1 MCYENEHP
9 AKEVSEVPARD
20 VPRFD
25 LFHVSVYLWI
35 VYRLSEFDDVLDAD
49 EIDTV
54 SLSKICFH
62 GIPDEPGGLRPLC
75 WKLLL
80 NYLPPIKSNWIETLK
95 RKREL
100 YNTFI
105 EDLIVMPGESNTDD
119 KERVDVTLHDH
130 PLNLNPDSKW
140 QTYFKDNEV
149 LLQIDKDVR
158 RLCPDISFFQQGTD
172 YPCQKIVNANGQ
184 RLHHRVQH
192 TVLKSANVE
201 RKGLGV
207 TKIAVSVRKATE
219 DYAPLSEGGEA
230 HWEVLERILF
240 LYAKLNPGQGYV
252 QGMNEI
258 VGPIYH
264 AFACDPDPTWRKHAE
279 ADTFFCFTN
288 LMAEIR
294 DFFIKTL
301 DEAEFG
307 INSMMSKLT
316 NQVRANDP
324 DIWLRLHQQEL
335 CPQYYS
341 FRWLTLLLSQ
351 EFPLPDVMR
360 IWDSLFADENRF
372 SFLIHIC
379 CAMILLLRDQ
389 LLAGDFATNVKLL
402 QNFPSMDIQIVLS
415 KAAALAGK
423 TL

>member
-1 MCYENEHP
+1 MPETMSILR
-9 AKEVSEVPARD
+9 K
-20 VPRFD
+20 
-25 LFHVSVYLWI
+25 
-35 VYRLSEFDDVLDAD
+35 RLSDYEEITKSE
-49 EIDTV
+49 EID
-54 SLSKICFH
+54 LSNLRRLCFH
-62 GIPDEPGGLRPLC
+62 GIPDEGGLRPLC

-80 NYLPPIKSNWIETLK
+80 NYLPPTKASWSETLT

-100 YNTFI
+100 YRTFI
-105 EDLIVMPGESNTDD
+105 EDLIVMPGESDNDGD
-119 KERVDVTLHDH
+119 RVDVTFDDH

-140 QTYFKDNEV
+140 QTFFKDNEV

-172 YPCQKIVNANGQ
+172 YPCTAIVNTSGVK
-184 RLHHRVQH
+184 RLHRRVQH

-201 RKGLGV
+201 RKGLGI
-207 TKIAVSVRKATE
+207 TKQIAVSVRKAVE

-240 LYAKLNPGQGYV
+240 IYAKLNPGQGYV

-264 AFACDPDPTWRKHAE
+264 AFACDPDWQWREYAE

-294 DFFIKTL
+294 DFFIKSL

-307 INSMMSKLT
+307 INSMMTKLT
-316 NQVRANDP
+316 RQVKDH
-324 DIWLRLHQQEL
+324 DYDVWLRLNQQEL

-423 TL
+423 TLNSP

>member
-1 MCYENEHP
+1 MIFYFIKRMSILKKRLVDFDEVLNE
-9 AKEVSEVPARD
+9 D
-20 VPRFD
+20 NID
-25 LFHVSVYLWI
+25 LTNL
-35 VYRLSEFDDVLDAD
+35 R
-49 EIDTV
+49 
-54 SLSKICFH
+54 KICFH
-62 GIPDEPGGLRPLC
+62 GIPDEGGLRSLC

-80 NYLPPIKSNWIETLK
+80 NYLPLTRSNWNDTLK
-95 RKREL
+95 RKRDL
-100 YNTFI
+100 YNRFI
-105 EDLIVMPGESNTDD
+105 DDLIVMPGENSIDG
-119 KERVDVTLHDH
+119 ERVDVTMDDH
-130 PLNLNPDSKW
+130 PLSSSPSSKW
-140 QTYFKDNEV
+140 QTFFKDNEV

-172 YPCQKIVNANGQ
+172 YPCEAIVSANGPK
-184 RLHHRVQH
+184 RLHCRVQH
-192 TVLKSANVE
+192 TVLRSANVE
-201 RKGLGV
+201 RKGLGI
-207 TKIAVSVRKATE
+207 TKQIAVSVRKASE
-219 DYAPLSEGGEA
+219 DYAPLDKGGEA

-264 AFACDPDPTWRKHAE
+264 AFACDPDAKWREHAE

-294 DFFIKTL
+294 DFFIKSL

-307 INSMMSKLT
+307 INAMMIKL
-316 NQVRANDP
+316 NQQVKLNDH
-324 DIWLRLHQQEL
+324 DVWTKLQQQDL

-360 IWDSLFADENRF
+360 IWDSLFADEKRF
-372 SFLIHIC
+372 SFLTHIC
-379 CAMILLLRDQ
+379 CAMILLLKNQ
-389 LLAGDFATNVKLL
+389 LLNNDFASNVKLL

-415 KAAALAGK
+415 KAATLAGK
-423 TL
+423 KLDTS

>member
-1 MCYENEHP
+1 MSILR
-9 AKEVSEVPARD
+9 K
-20 VPRFD
+20 
-25 LFHVSVYLWI
+25 
-35 VYRLSEFDDVLDAD
+35 RLTEFDDVLDAD
-49 EIDTV
+49 EIETA

-80 NYLPPIKSNWIETLK
+80 NYLPPTKSSWLETLK

-105 EDLIVMPGESNTDD
+105 EDLIVNPGESNTDD

-219 DYAPLSEGGEA
+219 DYAPLAEGGEA

-240 LYAKLNPGQGYV
+240 IYAKLNPGQGYV

-324 DIWLRLHQQEL
+324 EVWLRLHQQEL

-372 SFLIHIC
+372 NFLIHIC

>member
-1 MCYENEHP
+1 MSILR
-9 AKEVSEVPARD
+9 K
-20 VPRFD
+20 
-25 LFHVSVYLWI
+25 
-35 VYRLSEFDDVLDAD
+35 RLTEFDDVLDAD
-49 EIDTV
+49 EIETA

-80 NYLPPIKSNWIETLK
+80 NYLPPTKSSWLETLK

-105 EDLIVMPGESNTDD
+105 EDLIVNPGESNTDD

-207 TKIAVSVRKATE
+207 TKQIAVSVRKATE
-219 DYAPLSEGGEA
+219 DYAPLAEGGEA

-240 LYAKLNPGQGYV
+240 IYAKLNPGQGYV

-324 DIWLRLHQQEL
+324 EVWLRLHQQEL

-372 SFLIHIC
+372 NFLIHIC

>member
-1 MCYENEHP
+1 MSHVLR
-9 AKEVSEVPARD
+9 AKKMSILRK
-20 VPRFD
+20 
-25 LFHVSVYLWI
+25 
-35 VYRLSEFDDVLDAD
+35 RLSEFDDVLNAD
-49 EIDTV
+49 EIDMV
-54 SLSKICFH
+54 SLGKICFH

-80 NYLPPIKSNWIETLK
+80 NYLPSKRSSWLETLK

-105 EDLIVMPGESNTDD
+105 EDLIVMPGESNADD

-158 RLCPDISFFQQGTD
+158 RLRPDISFFQQGTD
-172 YPCQKIVNANGQ
+172 YPCEKIVSTNGQQ
-184 RLHHRVQH
+184 RLHDRVQH

-201 RKGLGV
+201 RKGLGM
-207 TKIAVSVRKATE
+207 TKIAVSVKKATE
-219 DYAPLSEGGEA
+219 DYAPLDEGGEA

-258 VGPIYH
+258 IGPIYH
-264 AFACDPDPTWRKHAE
+264 AFACDPDSTWRKHAE

-288 LMAEIR
+288 LMGEIR
-294 DFFIKTL
+294 DFFIKSL

-324 DIWLRLHQQEL
+324 EIWLRLHEQEL
-335 CPQYYS
+335 RPQFYS
-341 FRWLTLLLSQ
+341 FRWLTVLLSQ

-423 TL
+423 SL

>member
-1 MCYENEHP
+1 MSILR
-9 AKEVSEVPARD
+9 K
-20 VPRFD
+20 
-25 LFHVSVYLWI
+25 
-35 VYRLSEFDDVLDAD
+35 RLSEFDDVLDAD
-49 EIDTV
+49 EIDTT

-62 GIPDEPGGLRPLC
+62 GIPDEPGSLRPLC

-80 NYLPPIKSNWIETLK
+80 NYLPPVKSSWVETLK

-105 EDLIVMPGESNTDD
+105 EDLIVMPGESNNDD

-172 YPCQKIVNANGQ
+172 YPCEKIVNANGQQ

-219 DYAPLSEGGEA
+219 DYAPLAEGGEA

-240 LYAKLNPGQGYV
+240 IYAKLNPGQGYV

-316 NQVRANDP
+316 NQVRVNDSE
-324 DIWLRLHQQEL
+324 IWLRLHQQEL

-372 SFLIHIC
+372 NFLIHIC

-389 LLAGDFATNVKLL
+389 LLAGDFAANVKLL

>member
-1 MCYENEHP
+1 MSILR
-9 AKEVSEVPARD
+9 K
-20 VPRFD
+20 
-25 LFHVSVYLWI
+25 
-35 VYRLSEFDDVLDAD
+35 RLSEFDDVLDAD
-49 EIDTV
+49 EIDTA

-80 NYLPPIKSNWIETLK
+80 NYLPPAKSSWLETLK

-105 EDLIVMPGESNTDD
+105 EDLIVMPGESNADD

-184 RLHHRVQH
+184 QRLHHRVQH

-207 TKIAVSVRKATE
+207 TKILLVFAFTLTWKAAGTINDIAVSVRKATE
-219 DYAPLSEGGEA
+219 DYAPLAEGGEA

-324 DIWLRLHQQEL
+324 EIWLRLHQQEL

-360 IWDSLFADENRF
+360 IWDSLFADDNRF

-389 LLAGDFATNVKLL
+389 LLASDFAANVKLL

>member
-1 MCYENEHP
+1 MSILKKRLTDFEEVLNE
-9 AKEVSEVPARD
+9 E
-20 VPRFD
+20 
-25 LFHVSVYLWI
+25 
-35 VYRLSEFDDVLDAD
+35 
-49 EIDTV
+49 EIDLI
-54 SLSKICFH
+54 SLRKLCFH
-62 GIPDEPGGLRPLC
+62 GIPDEGGLRSLC

-80 NYLPPIKSNWIETLK
+80 NYLPLTRDDWPDVLK
-95 RKREL
+95 RKRDL

-105 EDLIVMPGESNTDD
+105 DDLIVMPGETAVDG
-119 KERVDVTLHDH
+119 ERVDVTFHDH
-130 PLNLNPDSKW
+130 PLNSNPGSKW
-140 QTYFKDNEV
+140 QTFFKDNEV

-172 YPCQKIVNANGQ
+172 YPCQAIVNPNGPK
-184 RLHHRVQH
+184 RLHSRVQH
-192 TVLKSANVE
+192 TVLRSANVE
-201 RKGLGV
+201 RKGLGI
-207 TKIAVSVRKATE
+207 TKIAVSVRKAPE
-219 DYAPLSEGGEA
+219 DYAPLTEGGEA

-264 AFACDPDPTWRKHAE
+264 AFACDPDPKWREYAE

-288 LMAEIR
+288 LMSEIR
-294 DFFIKTL
+294 DFFIKSL

-307 INSMMSKLT
+307 INAMMIKLSQQVKT
-316 NQVRANDP
+316 NDHEV
-324 DIWLRLHQQEL
+324 WLRLQQQDL

-360 IWDSLFADENRF
+360 IWDSLFADEKRF

-389 LLAGDFATNVKLL
+389 LLDNDFATNVKLL

-415 KAAALAGK
+415 KAALLAGK
-423 TL
+423 TLNTP

>member
-1 MCYENEHP
+1 MPH
-9 AKEVSEVPARD
+9 AGTMSILRK
-20 VPRFD
+20 
-25 LFHVSVYLWI
+25 
-35 VYRLSEFDDVLDAD
+35 RLHDFDDVLNGE
-49 EIDTV
+49 EIDIT
-54 SLSKICFH
+54 SLKRLCFH
-62 GIPDEPGGLRPLC
+62 GVPDEGGLRPLC

-80 NYLPPIKSNWIETLK
+80 NYLPSTRASWSETLS

-100 YNTFI
+100 YKTFI
-105 EDLIVMPGESNTDD
+105 DDLIVMPGEADVD
-119 KERVDVTLHDH
+119 GERVDVTLQDH

-140 QTYFKDNEV
+140 QTFFKDNEV

-172 YPCQKIVNANGQ
+172 YPCKAIVNVSGSK
-184 RLHHRVQH
+184 RLHRRVQH
-192 TVLKSANVE
+192 TVLRSANVE
-201 RKGLGV
+201 RKGLGI
-207 TKIAVSVRKATE
+207 TKQIAVSVRKAVE
-219 DYAPLSEGGEA
+219 DYAPLAEGGEA

-264 AFACDPDPTWRKHAE
+264 AFACDPDHQWREHAE

-294 DFFIKTL
+294 DFFIKSL

-316 NQVRANDP
+316 RQVKVNDHEV
-324 DIWLRLHQQEL
+324 WLRLHQQEL

-423 TL
+423 TLNSS

>member
-1 MCYENEHP
+1 MSILR
-9 AKEVSEVPARD
+9 K
-20 VPRFD
+20 
-25 LFHVSVYLWI
+25 
-35 VYRLSEFDDVLDAD
+35 RLNEFDDVVNAD
-49 EIDTV
+49 EID
-54 SLSKICFH
+54 LANLGKICFH
-62 GIPDEPGGLRPLC
+62 GIPDEPGNLRSLC

-80 NYLPPIKSNWIETLK
+80 NYLPPTKSSWLETLK

-105 EDLIVMPGESNTDD
+105 EDLIVMPGESASTDD

-184 RLHHRVQH
+184 QRLHNRVQH

-207 TKIAVSVRKATE
+207 TKIAVSIRKATE
-219 DYAPLSEGGEA
+219 DYAPLTEGGEA

-264 AFACDPDPTWRKHAE
+264 AFACDPDPIWRKHAE

-324 DIWLRLHQQEL
+324 EIWLRLHQQEL

-389 LLAGDFATNVKLL
+389 LLTGDFATNVKLL

>member
-1 MCYENEHP
+1 M
-9 AKEVSEVPARD
+9 
-20 VPRFD
+20 PRTVTMSI
-25 LFHVSVYLWI
+25 LRK
-35 VYRLSEFDDVLDAD
+35 RLYEFDDALNAE
-49 EIDTV
+49 EID
-54 SLSKICFH
+54 LINLKRLCFH
-62 GIPDEPGGLRPLC
+62 GIPDEGGLRPLC

-80 NYLPPIKSNWIETLK
+80 NYLPSTRASWSETLI
-95 RKREL
+95 RKRTL
-100 YNTFI
+100 YKTFI
-105 EDLIVMPGESNTDD
+105 EDLIVMPGEANSDG
-119 KERVDVTLHDH
+119 ERVDVTLHDH

-172 YPCQKIVNANGQ
+172 YPRKEIVNANGQ
-184 RLHHRVQH
+184 RRLHHRVQH
-192 TVLKSANVE
+192 TVLRSANVE
-201 RKGLGV
+201 RKGLGI
-207 TKIAVSVRKATE
+207 TKIAVSIRKATE
-219 DYAPLSEGGEA
+219 DYAPLAEGGEA

-264 AFACDPDPTWRKHAE
+264 AFACDPDQNWREHAE

-288 LMAEIR
+288 LMSEIR
-294 DFFIKTL
+294 DFFIKSL

-307 INSMMSKLT
+307 INSMMGKLT
-316 NQVRANDP
+316 TQVKVNDP
-324 DIWLRLHQQEL
+324 EVWMRLHQQEL

-402 QNFPSMDIQIVLS
+402 QNFPSVDIQIVLS

-423 TL
+423 SLNSS

>member
-1 MCYENEHP
+1 MSILR
-9 AKEVSEVPARD
+9 K
-20 VPRFD
+20 
-25 LFHVSVYLWI
+25 
-35 VYRLSEFDDVLDAD
+35 RLSEFDDVLDAD
-49 EIDTV
+49 EIDTA

-316 NQVRANDP
+316 NQVRVNDP

-423 TL
+423 AL

>member
-1 MCYENEHP
+1 MSIL
-9 AKEVSEVPARD
+9 KK
-20 VPRFD
+20 
-25 LFHVSVYLWI
+25 
-35 VYRLSEFDDVLDAD
+35 RLNKYD
-49 EIDTV
+49 EILNAD
-54 SLSKICFH
+54 KIDIPNLKKLCFH
-62 GIPDEPGGLRPLC
+62 GIPDEGGLRSLC

-80 NYLPPIKSNWIETLK
+80 NYLPITRASWSETLT

-100 YNTFI
+100 YRTFI
-105 EDLIVMPGESNTDD
+105 EDLIVTPGESNADGD
-119 KERVDVTLHDH
+119 RVDVTLCDH
-130 PLNLNPDSKW
+130 PLNLNPDSQW
-140 QTYFKDNEV
+140 QTYFKDNEI

-172 YPCQKIVNANGQ
+172 FPCKVIVTGNGQ
-184 RLHHRVQH
+184 KRLHRRVQH
-192 TVLKSANVE
+192 TVLRSANVE

-207 TKIAVSVRKATE
+207 TKQIAVSVRKAIE
-219 DYAPLSEGGEA
+219 DYAPLQEGSEA

-258 VGPIYH
+258 LGPIYH
-264 AFACDPDPTWRKHAE
+264 AFACDPCISWKEYAE

-307 INSMMSKLT
+307 INSMMIKLT
-316 NQVRANDP
+316 QHVKDNDREV
-324 DIWLRLHQQEL
+324 WQRLNQQEL

-360 IWDSLFADENRF
+360 IWDSLFADEQRF
-372 SFLIHIC
+372 DFLIHIC
-379 CAMILLLRDQ
+379 CAMIILLRDQ
-389 LLAGDFATNVKLL
+389 LLVSDFAANVKLL
-402 QNFPSMDIQIVLS
+402 QNFPSMDIQIVFC
-415 KAAALAGK
+415 KAAALAGIS
-423 TL
+423 LDA

>member
-1 MCYENEHP
+1 MSILR
-9 AKEVSEVPARD
+9 K
-20 VPRFD
+20 
-25 LFHVSVYLWI
+25 
-35 VYRLSEFDDVLDAD
+35 RLSEFDDVLDAD
-49 EIDTV
+49 EIATA

-80 NYLPPIKSNWIETLK
+80 NYLPPTKSSWLETLK

-105 EDLIVMPGESNTDD
+105 EDLIVNPGESNTDD

-207 TKIAVSVRKATE
+207 TKIAVSVRKASE
-219 DYAPLSEGGEA
+219 DYAPLAEGGEA

-240 LYAKLNPGQGYV
+240 IYAKLNPGQGYV

-264 AFACDPDPTWRKHAE
+264 AFACDPDPTWRRHAE

-324 DIWLRLHQQEL
+324 EVWLRLHQQEL

-372 SFLIHIC
+372 NFLIHIC

>member
-1 MCYENEHP
+1 MSILR
-9 AKEVSEVPARD
+9 K
-20 VPRFD
+20 
-25 LFHVSVYLWI
+25 
-35 VYRLSEFDDVLDAD
+35 RLSEFDDVLDAD
-49 EIDTV
+49 EINTA

-80 NYLPPIKSNWIETLK
+80 NYLPPTKSSWLETLK

-105 EDLIVMPGESNTDD
+105 EDLIVMPGGSNTDD

-172 YPCQKIVNANGQ
+172 YPCEKIVNANGQQ

-207 TKIAVSVRKATE
+207 TKIAVSVRKASE
-219 DYAPLSEGGEA
+219 DYAPLDEGGEA

-324 DIWLRLHQQEL
+324 DVWLRLHQQEL

-379 CAMILLLRDQ
+379 CAMILLVRDQ

-423 TL
+423 TF

>member
-1 MCYENEHP
+1 MSILR
-9 AKEVSEVPARD
+9 K
-20 VPRFD
+20 
-25 LFHVSVYLWI
+25 
-35 VYRLSEFDDVLDAD
+35 RLSEFDDVLDAD
-49 EIDTV
+49 EIDTA

-80 NYLPPIKSNWIETLK
+80 NYLPPAKSSWLETLK

-105 EDLIVMPGESNTDD
+105 EDLIVMPGESNADD

-184 RLHHRVQH
+184 QRLHHRVQH

-219 DYAPLSEGGEA
+219 DYAPLAEGGEA

-324 DIWLRLHQQEL
+324 EIWLRLHQQEL

-360 IWDSLFADENRF
+360 IWDSLFADDNRF

-389 LLAGDFATNVKLL
+389 LLASDFAANVKLL

>member
-1 MCYENEHP
+1 MSILKKRIQEFEDILNAP
-9 AKEVSEVPARD
+9 EVSLEA
-20 VPRFD
+20 
-25 LFHVSVYLWI
+25 LKKL
-35 VYRLSEFDDVLDAD
+35 
-49 EIDTV
+49 
-54 SLSKICFH
+54 CFS
-62 GIPDEPGGLRPLC
+62 GVPDEGSLRPLC

-80 NYLPPIKSNWIETLK
+80 NYLPPLRKNWSDTLT

-100 YNTFI
+100 YDSFI
-105 EDLIVMPGESNTDD
+105 EDLIVSPGELNLDSG
-119 KERVDVTLHDH
+119 RVDVTCCDH

-140 QTYFKDNEV
+140 QVYFKDNEV

-172 YPCQKIVNANGQ
+172 YPCQAIVNSNEQ
-184 RLHHRVQH
+184 KRLHQRVNH

-201 RKGLGV
+201 RKGIGI
-207 TKIAVSVRKATE
+207 TKIAVPVKKATE
-219 DYAPLSEGGEA
+219 DYAPLPDGGEA

-258 VGPIYH
+258 VGPIYY
-264 AFACDPDPTWRKHAE
+264 AFASDADVTWKKHAE

-294 DFFIKTL
+294 DFFIKSL

-307 INSMMSKLT
+307 INSMMSRLIQ
-316 NQVRANDP
+316 QVKCNNYE
-324 DIWLRLHQQEL
+324 IWMRLQQQEL

-351 EFPLPDVMR
+351 EFPLPDVIR
-360 IWDSLFADENRF
+360 IWDSLFSDENRF
-372 SFLIHIC
+372 DFLIHIC
-379 CAMILLLRDQ
+379 SAMILLLKDQ
-389 LLAGDFATNVKLL
+389 ILSNDFAANVKML
-402 QNFPSMDIQIVLS
+402 QNFPSMDVTIILGR
-415 KAAALAGK
+415 ATELARK
-423 TL
+423 SNNMNNKY

>member
-1 MCYENEHP
+1 MSILR
-9 AKEVSEVPARD
+9 K
-20 VPRFD
+20 
-25 LFHVSVYLWI
+25 
-35 VYRLSEFDDVLDAD
+35 RLSEFDDILDAD
-49 EIDTV
+49 EIDTA

-80 NYLPPIKSNWIETLK
+80 NYLPSTKSSWLETLK

-105 EDLIVMPGESNTDD
+105 EDLIVMPGESNSDD

-184 RLHHRVQH
+184 QRLHHRVQH

-207 TKIAVSVRKATE
+207 TKQIAVSVRKATE
-219 DYAPLSEGGEA
+219 DYAPLAEGGEA

-288 LMAEIR
+288 LMGEIR

-324 DIWLRLHQQEL
+324 EVWLRLHQQEL

>member
-1 MCYENEHP
+1 MSILR
-9 AKEVSEVPARD
+9 K
-20 VPRFD
+20 
-25 LFHVSVYLWI
+25 
-35 VYRLSEFDDVLDAD
+35 RLSEFDDVLEAD
-49 EIDTV
+49 EIDTA

-80 NYLPPIKSNWIETLK
+80 NYLPSIKSSWLETLK

-105 EDLIVMPGESNTDD
+105 EDLIVMPGESNADD

-184 RLHHRVQH
+184 QRLHHRVQH

-201 RKGLGV
+201 RKGLGM
-207 TKIAVSVRKATE
+207 TKIAVSVRKAIE
-219 DYAPLSEGGEA
+219 DYAPLAEGGEA

-324 DIWLRLHQQEL
+324 EIWLRLHQQEL

-389 LLAGDFATNVKLL
+389 LLAGDFAANVKLL

>member
-1 MCYENEHP
+1 MSILR
-9 AKEVSEVPARD
+9 K
-20 VPRFD
+20 
-25 LFHVSVYLWI
+25 
-35 VYRLSEFDDVLDAD
+35 RLSEFDDILNAD
-49 EIDTV
+49 VIDMV
-54 SLSKICFH
+54 SLGKICFH

-80 NYLPPIKSNWIETLK
+80 NYLPPTRSSWVETLK

-105 EDLIVMPGESNTDD
+105 EDLIVMPGESNTED

-130 PLNLNPDSKW
+130 PLNLNPESKW

-172 YPCQKIVNANGQ
+172 YPCQKIVNANDQQ
-184 RLHHRVQH
+184 RLHDRVQH

-207 TKIAVSVRKATE
+207 TKIAVSVRKAVE
-219 DYAPLSEGGEA
+219 DYAPLAEGGEA

-264 AFACDPDPTWRKHAE
+264 AFACDPDPMWRKYAE

-288 LMAEIR
+288 LMGEIR

-316 NQVRANDP
+316 NQVRVNDP
-324 DIWLRLHQQEL
+324 EIWLRLHQQEL

-360 IWDSLFADENRF
+360 IWDSLFADESRF
-372 SFLIHIC
+372 NFLIHIC

-423 TL
+423 TIV

>member
-1 MCYENEHP
+1 MSILR
-9 AKEVSEVPARD
+9 K
-20 VPRFD
+20 
-25 LFHVSVYLWI
+25 
-35 VYRLSEFDDVLDAD
+35 RLSEFDDVLDAD

-62 GIPDEPGGLRPLC
+62 GVPDEPGGLRPLC

-80 NYLPPIKSNWIETLK
+80 NYLPPTKSSWIETLK

-105 EDLIVMPGESNTDD
+105 EDLIVMPGGSNTDD
-119 KERVDVTLHDH
+119 KERVDVTSYDH

-140 QTYFKDNEV
+140 QMYFKDNEV

-184 RLHHRVQH
+184 QRLHHRVQH

-219 DYAPLSEGGEA
+219 DYAPLAEGGEA

-324 DIWLRLHQQEL
+324 EIWSRLYQQEL

-389 LLAGDFATNVKLL
+389 LLTGDFAANVKLL

>member
-1 MCYENEHP
+1 MSILR
-9 AKEVSEVPARD
+9 K
-20 VPRFD
+20 
-25 LFHVSVYLWI
+25 
-35 VYRLSEFDDVLDAD
+35 RLNEFDDVLNAD
-49 EIDTV
+49 EIDMA
-54 SLSKICFH
+54 SLGKICFH
-62 GIPDEPGGLRPLC
+62 GIPDEPGGLRPVC

-80 NYLPPIKSNWIETLK
+80 NYLPSSRSSWLETLK

-105 EDLIVMPGESNTDD
+105 EDLIVMPGESDSSDD

-172 YPCQKIVNANGQ
+172 YPCEKIVSASGQQ
-184 RLHHRVQH
+184 RLHNRVQH

-219 DYAPLSEGGEA
+219 DYAPLTEGGEA

-264 AFACDPDPTWRKHAE
+264 AFACDPDLTWRKHAE

-324 DIWLRLHQQEL
+324 EIWLRLHQQEL

-379 CAMILLLRDQ
+379 CAMILLLKDQ
-389 LLAGDFATNVKLL
+389 LLNGDFATNVKLL

>member
-1 MCYENEHP
+1 MSILR
-9 AKEVSEVPARD
+9 K
-20 VPRFD
+20 
-25 LFHVSVYLWI
+25 
-35 VYRLSEFDDVLDAD
+35 RLSEFDDVLDAD
-49 EIDTV
+49 EIDTA

-80 NYLPPIKSNWIETLK
+80 NYLPPTKSNWLETLK

-105 EDLIVMPGESNTDD
+105 EDLIVMPGQSNTDD

-172 YPCQKIVNANGQ
+172 YPCEKIVNANGQQ

-207 TKIAVSVRKATE
+207 TKQIAVSVRKASE
-219 DYAPLSEGGEA
+219 DYAPLAEGGEA

-324 DIWLRLHQQEL
+324 DIWSRLHQQEL

-389 LLAGDFATNVKLL
+389 LLAGDFAANVKLL

-423 TL
+423 TF